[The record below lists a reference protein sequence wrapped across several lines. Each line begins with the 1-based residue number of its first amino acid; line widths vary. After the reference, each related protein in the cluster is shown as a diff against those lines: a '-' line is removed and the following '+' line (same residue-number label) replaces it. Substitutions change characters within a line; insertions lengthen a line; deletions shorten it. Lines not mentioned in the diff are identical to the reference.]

1 MTGRCLKKLIGGD
14 LHLLFEYNKVVRGHS
29 KNVRQAKMQST
40 AAAQKFINNKNA
52 ALWLQL
58 LLYANFN
65 VKNACFCT
73 FTFNEEN
80 LPVNRKMA
88 HQYFTSFIRS
98 MRRQWKKNGRAFPYI
113 YTLEGASL
121 SDCPNAM
128 AVNDINWEIRPWEV
142 TAKWESLDQKP
153 KKSSKKEYV
162 ARYHIHC
169 ILILSREDRKI
180 AKEKWPYGISFINP
194 ISRKYQKS
202 FVNLSYYMTKE
213 SRNGVLMSGKRSYI
227 PSKNLQQ
234 PITTEEWLEPH
245 EAIQVPYGAERIDG
259 SCSDTPY
266 NSHRFLTYLY
276 QDQKPAKSY
285 KSRGRL

>member
-121 SDCPNAM
+121 RLIPPSLFCVLNYYHQR
-128 AVNDINWEIRPWEV
+128 IR
-142 TAKWESLDQKP
+142 
-153 KKSSKKEYV
+153 KSFGTVQGSFLFS
-162 ARYHIHC
+162 
-169 ILILSREDRKI
+169 LILSLKKHRK
-180 AKEKWPYGISFINP
+180 
-194 ISRKYQKS
+194 
-202 FVNLSYYMTKE
+202 
-213 SRNGVLMSGKRSYI
+213 GVVL
-227 PSKNLQQ
+227 
-234 PITTEEWLEPH
+234 
-245 EAIQVPYGAERIDG
+245 
-259 SCSDTPY
+259 
-266 NSHRFLTYLY
+266 
-276 QDQKPAKSY
+276 
-285 KSRGRL
+285 

>member
-1 MTGRCLKKLIGGD
+1 MTGRYLKKISGGD

-29 KNVRQAKMQST
+29 KSVRQAKMQST

-73 FTFNEEN
+73 FTFNDDN

-98 MRRQWKKNGRAFPYI
+98 MRRVYKKEGRAFPYI

-121 SDCPNAM
+121 NDSPCAM
-128 AVNDINWEIRPWEV
+128 AVDNINWEIKPWEV
-142 TAKWESLDQKP
+142 TKKWETLGHNP
-153 KKSSKKEYV
+153 KKGRNMDHDV
-162 ARYHIHC
+162 RYHIHC
-169 ILILSREDRKI
+169 ILILSRKDRKT

-213 SRNGVLMSGKRSYI
+213 SRFGVLMPGKRSYI
-227 PSKNLQQ
+227 PSKNLKQ
-234 PITTEEWLEPH
+234 PISTEEWLEPH
-245 EAIQVPYGAERIDG
+245 EAIQLPYGAEQIDG
-259 SCSDTPY
+259 DCNDTPY
-266 NSHRFLTYLY
+266 NSHRFLAYLY
-276 QDQKPAKSY
+276 RDPKPAKTY
-285 KSRGRL
+285 KSKGRL